1 MARARTTATRE
12 ARAGAGLPA
21 AAPGRP
27 LPTLGARVGNN
38 VLTGA
43 VALVVV
49 LFIVRAVT
57 ANGLVLTLAE
67 EILALAVLGL
77 SVDLLD
83 GYAGLVSLGQG
94 AFYGAAGYTAGLLI
108 AKDQMGNFIV
118 VSLIA
123 LAVTTVLAAVVAV
136 GVLRTSWIYFIL
148 LTFAVGQLL
157 DTVTGQ
163 YEVFQVFGV
172 QGISGIGFG
181 QVAGGVPWN
190 SDGIYCVV
198 GGLGALAFLIV
209 SVFRNSTFAYRLRG
223 TRDAPVRM
231 SLLGYNVWAL
241 RWGVFVLAG
250 LVAGLAGLM
259 TAYSQ
264 GLVIPDNFGVT
275 TSAEALIVMMIGGQR
290 RRLGALIGAAIVVL
304 VQYYAQR
311 MLAVSWPIVLGVLYV
326 VMAFL
331 GSQGLVNGAA
341 DLWNRARAELAGGRA
356 RAEPAGSGAQPAGGG
371 DEH

>member
-1 MARARTTATRE
+1 MMARARMTAVRAAQARSRQPAAGRLRPAAIW
-12 ARAGAGLPA
+12 ARAENNALTGGVALIAGL
-21 AAPGRP
+21 
-27 LPTLGARVGNN
+27 L
-38 VLTGA
+38 
-43 VALVVV
+43 
-49 LFIVRAVT
+49 IVRAVT
-57 ANGLVLTLAE
+57 ANGLTLTLVE

-94 AFYGAAGYTAGLLI
+94 AFYGASGYVAGLLI
-108 AKDQMGNFIV
+108 AKAGMGNFVV
-118 VSLIA
+118 VSLVA
-123 LAVTTVLAAVVAV
+123 LAATAVLAAVVAL
-136 GVLRTSWIYFIL
+136 GVLRTSWIYFVL
-148 LTFAVGQLL
+148 VTFAVGQLL

-163 YEVFQVFGV
+163 YAIFQVFGV
-172 QGISGIGFG
+172 QGISGVGFG
-181 QVAGGVPWN
+181 QVVGGVPW
-190 SDGIYCVV
+190 STDGIYWVV
-198 GGLGALAFLIV
+198 GVLAALALVIV
-209 SVFRNSTFAYRLRG
+209 GVFRNSTFAYRLRG

-231 SLLGYNVWAL
+231 SLLGYNVWGL

-250 LVAGLAGLM
+250 FVAGIAGLM

-311 MLAVSWPIVLGVLYV
+311 VLSVSWPLVLGVLYV

-331 GSQGLVNGAA
+331 GAQGLAGGASG
-341 DLWNRARAELAGGRA
+341 LWNRARAELAGIGGTRTGVGDGR
-356 RAEPAGSGAQPAGGG
+356 
-371 DEH
+371 

>member
-1 MARARTTATRE
+1 MMVRARMTAVREAQAESRLTAVARVRPVAAIRARAE
-12 ARAGAGLPA
+12 SNVFAGALALIAGL
-21 AAPGRP
+21 
-27 LPTLGARVGNN
+27 L
-38 VLTGA
+38 
-43 VALVVV
+43 
-49 LFIVRAVT
+49 IVRAVT
-57 ANGLVLTLAE
+57 ANGLVLTLVE

-94 AFYGAAGYTAGLLI
+94 AFYGASGYVAGMLI
-108 AKDQMGNFIV
+108 AKAQMGNFIV

-123 LAVTTVLAAVVAV
+123 LAAAAVLAAVVAL
-136 GVLRTSWIYFIL
+136 GVLRTSWIYFTL
-148 LTFAVGQLL
+148 VTFAVGQLL

-163 YEVFQVFGV
+163 YAIFQVFGV

-181 QVAGGVPWN
+181 QVVGGVPW
-190 SDGIYCVV
+190 SYDGIYWVV
-198 GGLGALAFLIV
+198 GVFAALAFLIV

-231 SLLGYNVWAL
+231 SLLGYNVWGL
-241 RWGVFVLAG
+241 RWRVFVLSG
-250 LVAGLAGLM
+250 LVAGIGGLM

-290 RRLGALIGAAIVVL
+290 RRLGALVGAAVVVL

-311 MLAVSWPIVLGVLYV
+311 ALSVSWPIVLGALYI

-331 GSQGLVNGAA
+331 GSQGLAGGASS
-341 DLWNRARAELAGGRA
+341 LWNRTRAELARIGGT
-356 RAEPAGSGAQPAGGG
+356 PTGGG
-371 DEH
+371 DGK